1 MRFLRKWL
9 QARSRTI
16 SDTPSKM
23 QKLIDSEMGHQPIAY
38 EPKDCYRRLSEV
50 PNNNN
55 LAEWNS

>member
-23 QKLIDSEMGHQPIAY
+23 QKLIDSEMGHQPMAY
-38 EPKDCYRRLSEV
+38 ESRDCYRRLSEV
-50 PNNNN
+50 PGNNDSI
-55 LAEWNS
+55 EWTS